1 MSYCTVQYVHMTGC
15 VCCTVLYC
23 TVSILAALPKAF
35 PSRALTRGYRLYIP
49 YCADGVAAVTDAD
62 QIRTLLMIFDNEAC
76 GMKLPLLSLSS
87 AAPMGREG
95 GRSAT

>member
-1 MSYCTVQYVHMTGC
+1 MC
-15 VCCTVLYC
+15 VLYSTVLLA
-23 TVSILAALPKAF
+23 ILAALPKAL

-49 YCADGVAAVTDAD
+49 YCADGVAAVTDAN
-62 QIRTLLMIFDNEAC
+62 QIRILLMIFDNEAC

-95 GRSAT
+95 GRSAR